1 MSGLNIIWIGLGVSA
16 GVFFSYILVPKGQN
30 QTENIKSPDILVG
43 NTQTTLMCWR
53 FLVIITMVL
62 MENSYDDSNYVHE
75 SNSDNEDLG
84 TEIQDIE
91 STEQGP
97 SLIEFNE

>member
-30 QTENIKSPDILVG
+30 QT
-43 NTQTTLMCWR
+43 
-53 FLVIITMVL
+53 
-62 MENSYDDSNYVHE
+62 YDDSNYVHE

-84 TEIQDIE
+84 TEIQDIG
-91 STEQGP
+91 ST
-97 SLIEFNE
+97 I